1 MVIIDGNDKSL
12 KQLFIPYFKQD
23 LLENT
28 AYNQVNKTISYI
40 KKINTTYPIQVNPRE
55 INIFYLKK
63 GIRERIIKQ
72 NNTFQIHNTS
82 IQFSENE
89 LIKELEENPEN
100 FSPNVILRPVYQ
112 EVILPNLCYIGGGG
126 ELAYWL
132 ELKASFEAQKITF
145 PILMLRNSVLIIYE
159 KQFEK
164 LKKLQVSG
172 KDIFLKKNVLKNE
185 ITKKISE
192 FPIDF
197 SSQKELLKNQFEYLY
212 KIAQQTDK
220 TFHNAVKAQEVK
232 QIKGLEKLEKRLLKA
247 QKKKNSE
254 YLERVSTLRCEL
266 FPEESLQER
275 INNFSEYMIATQG
288 NFINMLISTLNP
300 FDFRFIIITLNN

>member
-1 MVIIDGNDKSL
+1 MVGAFKTETLLQVAEALKVELGISSEAKKIFELFKNAYLKNSDLSSATRYLVNELFKEYGLVIIDGNDKSL

-112 EVILPNLCYIGGGG
+112 EVILPNL
-126 ELAYWL
+126 
-132 ELKASFEAQKITF
+132 
-145 PILMLRNSVLIIYE
+145 
-159 KQFEK
+159 
-164 LKKLQVSG
+164 
-172 KDIFLKKNVLKNE
+172 
-185 ITKKISE
+185 
-192 FPIDF
+192 
-197 SSQKELLKNQFEYLY
+197 
-212 KIAQQTDK
+212 
-220 TFHNAVKAQEVK
+220 
-232 QIKGLEKLEKRLLKA
+232 
-247 QKKKNSE
+247 
-254 YLERVSTLRCEL
+254 
-266 FPEESLQER
+266 
-275 INNFSEYMIATQG
+275 
-288 NFINMLISTLNP
+288 
-300 FDFRFIIITLNN
+300 